1 MWAKF
6 FLKSNLLLYVRL
18 MKDEH
23 KSFLLMVSLVVL
35 KRKQLHPPRNAVMD
49 LILENCFT
57 ICPQV
62 MNIVSQNSHYQNILK
77 IKLSIDIYLSTYI
90 LGLSMSMLD
99 GGLTK

>member
-1 MWAKF
+1 
-6 FLKSNLLLYVRL
+6 

-23 KSFLLMVSLVVL
+23 RSFLLMVSLVAL
-35 KRKQLHPPRNAVMD
+35 KRKQLHPPKNAVMA

-62 MNIVSQNSHYQNILK
+62 MNIISQNNHYKNILK
-77 IKLSIDIYLSTYI
+77 IKLSIDIYLSAYI
-90 LGLSMSMLD
+90 LELSMSMLD